1 MQCNIFVLL
10 YFSYDGLSVTL
21 SHFLILQ
28 SRSPSLFTKKKKKS
42 KYSFVVTIVVAGGM
56 FRLFHFFTLNVY
68 FMSVCLSVYMYV
80 CMHACMKIVQI
91 FNASI
96 YSFVHTI
103 LQSFPQ
109 LSMQFFMPVNH
120 VLIYLITVHAI
131 LQSIVAV
138 AFGHRENPSLH
149 CGHEHR
155 DKGAL

>member
-68 FMSVCLSVYMYV
+68 FMSVCLYVRMY
-80 CMHACMKIVQI
+80 ACMYEDRKKSFTHLTVDAIQFSMLAFTHLSI
-91 FNASI
+91 QFFNHFLSCPCSSSCQLI
-96 YSFVHTI
+96 MYSFI
-103 LQSFPQ
+103 
-109 LSMQFFMPVNH
+109 
-120 VLIYLITVHAI
+120 
-131 LQSIVAV
+131 
-138 AFGHRENPSLH
+138 
-149 CGHEHR
+149 
-155 DKGAL
+155 